1 MQGLQL
7 VGVPRFE
14 LGTSSPPDRASGGD
28 ARRRPTPIAVT
39 KRVCRASRVS
49 RPAWLRER
57 VRGRLGQDWATVL
70 VGASEP
76 VHPSTEPRGG
86 TMESENGHMTKVE
99 RDELAKLVR
108 RPREAREGPTPTASP
123 PTGSL
128 TSRSS
133 SPASTSQPTTRS
145 GGTHEEAA
153 KIVANA
159 AKQIAERCRA
169 LSIPENFRPELMV
182 SWYGRGENA
191 SACVVAS
198 CALSP
203 RPASTGT
210 PRPPRSRSSV
220 APSIYRRARRR
231 RPGVGGGACL
241 PRLDADRRGPD
252 GGGSLRRRDR
262 GRSRGP
268 PGTRAEL
275 ILQLRARAEPG
286 DRCGRF
292 ARARLAGACSVTGR
306 PGAASVVGSGSGRG
320 CRERRSRD

>member
-14 LGTSSPPDRASGGD
+14 LGTSSPPDRAGGGD

-70 VGASEP
+70 VGAPEP

-169 LSIPENFRPELMV
+169 LQHPGELQARADGELV
-182 SWYGRGENA
+182 RARRERERLRRGELRA
-191 SACVVAS
+191 VAKTRIDGDAKAAKVAIERS
-198 CALSP
+198 SVDIQTSSSPAAWSRRRRVPSSP
-203 RPASTGT
+203 RC
-210 PRPPRSRSSV
+210 RPPR
-220 APSIYRRARRR
+220 P
-231 RPGVGGGACL
+231 
-241 PRLDADRRGPD
+241 
-252 GGGSLRRRDR
+252 
-262 GRSRGP
+262 
-268 PGTRAEL
+268 
-275 ILQLRARAEPG
+275 
-286 DRCGRF
+286 
-292 ARARLAGACSVTGR
+292 
-306 PGAASVVGSGSGRG
+306 
-320 CRERRSRD
+320 